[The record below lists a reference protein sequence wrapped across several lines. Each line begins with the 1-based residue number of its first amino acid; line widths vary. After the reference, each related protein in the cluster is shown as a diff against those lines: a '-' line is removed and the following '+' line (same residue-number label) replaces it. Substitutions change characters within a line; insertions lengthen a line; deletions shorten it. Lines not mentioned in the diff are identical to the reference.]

1 MAPILPSRQ
10 KGHLAVAALRVITHR
25 ENRPPRPDEI
35 AALLG
40 WGLEETLVV
49 MRGLVDA
56 GVTRMHE
63 TPFEVH
69 FELLDHLKL
78 EELPEE
84 GEQPELDEDVAEFQ
98 RRSKTR
104 REELERMFREG
115 EADERRK
122 KKVEELEQQ
131 FSEFRKKKRPSA
143 S

>member
-1 MAPILPSRQ
+1 MAQVVPSKQ
-10 KGHLAVAALRVITHR
+10 KGHLAVAALRVTANR
-25 ENRPPRPDEI
+25 ENRPARPDEI
-35 AALLG
+35 ATLLG

-49 MRGLVDA
+49 MRGLVDC
-56 GVTRMHE
+56 GVARMHE

-84 GEQPELDEDVAEFQ
+84 GEEPELDEEVAEFH
-98 RRSKTR
+98 RRNKTR

-115 EADERRK
+115 EADQRRK

-131 FSEFRKKKRPSA
+131 FSEFRKKKRPPIE
-143 S
+143 